1 MQEVQMCQENK
12 LVQCAVIRQLLQ
24 SSRDIPEQT
33 VCQLIT
39 SLESMVA
46 GQQEIF
52 VGQVDDS
59 CVYWI
64 GCGDVCSETKLT
76 FATPDVRNK
85 FASSFEVA
93 CRKIGLRI
101 HRSY

>member
-39 SLESMVA
+39 SLESWLLVSKKFLLAKYMTAVST
-46 GQQEIF
+46 GLG
-52 VGQVDDS
+52 VVM
-59 CVYWI
+59 CVQ
-64 GCGDVCSETKLT
+64 K
-76 FATPDVRNK
+76 RN
-85 FASSFEVA
+85 
-93 CRKIGLRI
+93 
-101 HRSY
+101 